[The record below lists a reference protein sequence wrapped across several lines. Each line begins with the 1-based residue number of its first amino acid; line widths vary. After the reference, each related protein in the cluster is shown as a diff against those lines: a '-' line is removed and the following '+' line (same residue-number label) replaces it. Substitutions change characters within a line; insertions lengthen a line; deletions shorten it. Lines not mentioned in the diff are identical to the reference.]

1 MIYVTALI
9 TALLLVYLGT
19 ALIRSNLGEAPV
31 IYITVLITALLFV
44 YLGTALVRPE
54 WF

>member
-9 TALLLVYLGT
+9 TALMF
-19 ALIRSNLGEAPV
+19 I
-31 IYITVLITALLFV
+31 

>member
-1 MIYVTALI
+1 MIYLTALI
-9 TALLLVYLGT
+9 TAF
-19 ALIRSNLGEAPV
+19 
-31 IYITVLITALLFV
+31 LFI

>member
-1 MIYVTALI
+1 VSGFRRRLRADLERAAMIYLTALI
-9 TALLLVYLGT
+9 TAF
-19 ALIRSNLGEAPV
+19 
-31 IYITVLITALLFV
+31 LFI